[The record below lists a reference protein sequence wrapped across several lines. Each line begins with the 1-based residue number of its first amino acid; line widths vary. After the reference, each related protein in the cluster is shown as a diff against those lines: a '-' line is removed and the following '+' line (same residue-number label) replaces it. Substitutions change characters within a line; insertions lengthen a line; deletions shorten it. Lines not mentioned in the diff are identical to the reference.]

1 MKYGGRHFEEGFA
14 ISSKENSFELMTTP
28 MGATS
33 VHGLPSRYKWRVDIV
48 IQPKHELIDFDLSK
62 INRFVFL
69 SFWSTE
75 NREKS

>member
-1 MKYGGRHFEEGFA
+1 MKYGGRPFEEGFA
-14 ISSKENSFELMTTP
+14 ISSKENSFEFMTTP

-33 VHGLPSRYKWRVDIV
+33 VYGLPSRYKWRVDIV

-62 INRFVFL
+62 INKFVFL